1 MLRSASPFFIA
12 GSCTR
17 RTRGPM
23 RGVCARRRK
32 NAGLAI
38 WLRRGSV
45 ALIALRAALHVE
57 DVALAAVSGRHRDPG
72 GGALRERILRDRAQV
87 MLGDQLLERGRIAAG
102 VGVMLVERIA
112 HEHQV

>member
-45 ALIALRAALHVE
+45 ALIALRAALHIE
-57 DVALAAVSGRHRDPG
+57 DVALVHVPWRNCNAG
-72 GGALRERILRDRAQV
+72 GGALGERILGGRAQV
-87 MLGDQLLERGRIAAG
+87 VLCHQVLERGRI
-102 VGVMLVERIA
+102 
-112 HEHQV
+112 